1 MKRGGSL
8 RKMNIPIRIHTVAHS
23 RRDLVFMLNRLVDLN
38 RYLYRTRKLP
48 PLYASG
54 VRYVR
59 EREDYV
65 SARPVEDWQA
75 VDVLYQNRAG
85 DCEDLAAARCAELR
99 NMGLPA
105 NIRLTRRG
113 RIWHVTVRV
122 GNKVED
128 PSRRLG
134 MQGAA

>member
-1 MKRGGSL
+1 MD
-8 RKMNIPIRIHTVAHS
+8 IPIRIHTRARS

-38 RYLYRTRKLP
+38 RYLYRTRRLP

-59 EREDYV
+59 EEEDYT
-65 SARPVEDWQA
+65 ARRPVEDWKA
-75 VDVLYQNRAG
+75 VDVLYQTQTG

-99 NMGLPA
+99 NQGLPA

-122 GNKVED
+122 GTKVED

-134 MQGAA
+134 MKGSA

>member
-1 MKRGGSL
+1 
-8 RKMNIPIRIHTVAHS
+8 
-23 RRDLVFMLNRLVDLN
+23 MLNRLVDLN

-54 VRYVR
+54 VRYAR
-59 EREDYV
+59 EADDYV
-65 SARPVEDWQA
+65 ARHPVEDWQA
-75 VDVLYQNRAG
+75 VDVLYRTGKG
-85 DCEDLAAARCAELR
+85 DCEDIASARCAELR
-99 NMGLPA
+99 NQGLPA

-122 GNKVED
+122 GDKVED

-134 MQGAA
+134 MGGAA